1 MAAPTII
8 GILNVTPDSYFD
20 GGKFTSVD
28 AALKQVEQMVC
39 DGVDI
44 IEIGGESTGPKA
56 PDVSLEE
63 ELRRTIPVLEV
74 LRKHFPSA
82 TFAIDTYKSAVAKEA
97 LDQGVTMINDVTAG
111 RGDGEMFSLI
121 ASHSSKPKYVMMF
134 SKDPTARTSIAETK
148 YDDVIAT
155 VKGFLKDRKEE
166 AMKAG
171 IKEEQIVLDP
181 GLGHFVSSLPEYS
194 FEIIARLKE
203 FSELGSPLYVSPSRK
218 SFLAGKENLK
228 TVDRLPGTLAASVI
242 AMLNGASYIRTHDVL
257 ETKRALE
264 AAKSIQDA
272 LKS

>member
-1 MAAPTII
+1 MDAPKII

-20 GGKFTSVD
+20 GGKFTSID
-28 AALKQVEQMVC
+28 AALKQTEQMLA
-39 DGVDI
+39 DGADI

-74 LRKHFPSA
+74 LKKQFPNA
-82 TFAIDTYKSAVAKEA
+82 EFAIDTYKSAVAKEA
-97 LDQGVTMINDVTAG
+97 LDQGVIMINDVTAG
-111 RGDGEMFSLI
+111 RGDAAMFSVI
-121 ASHSSKPKYVMMF
+121 AAHPSQPKLVLMY
-134 SKDPTARTSIAETK
+134 SKDSTARTTIADTQ

-155 VKGFLKDRKEE
+155 VKDFLRAKKEE
-166 AMKAG
+166 AVKAG
-171 IKEEQIVLDP
+171 VKEDRIILDP

-203 FSELGSPLYVSPSRK
+203 FSDLGSPLYLSPSRK

-228 TVDRLPGTLAASVI
+228 TVDRLPGTIAASVMV
-242 AMLNGASYIRTHDVL
+242 MLNGASYIRTHDVL
-257 ETKRALE
+257 EIRRAVE
-264 AAKSIQDA
+264 IVQSMQDR